1 MTRIGSTALAW
12 AGRRVAAAAGRP
24 AQPGSHP
31 APAPGWHQQV
41 QAVRDAILNP
51 PYLDLDR
58 VCIDAAALDRL
69 AEAST
74 RMSPWDAAVTIF
86 GGQQ

>member
-24 AQPGSHP
+24 AQPSPHL
-31 APAPGWHQQV
+31 APGWHQQV
-41 QAVRDAILNP
+41 QAVRDAIPNP

-69 AEAST
+69 ADAST
-74 RMSPWDAAVTIF
+74 RMSPWDAAMTTF